1 VVGVVVAAILLV
13 GEDKV
18 AKVVEVV
25 EETILDLAVKVLAN
39 KLD

>member
-1 VVGVVVAAILLV
+1 VEVVEAAILLA

-25 EETILDLAVKVLAN
+25 EETILDLAAKVLAN